1 MACTNAANHAGIR
14 ISHLESCGSARP
26 CHERWLSRNSAR
38 AGRSNAL
45 TNSRLL
51 QQWSAVPER
60 RLAAHAAA
68 RGARIMREVE
78 RRGIPWLVVGTW
90 PGPRALER
98 AAKRQKSSWRW
109 CVVCREDRGM
119 DASVIPDL
127 GRLLERELERAVELE
142 LAAELEDEVAAE
154 VEAEVELERRLEDEH
169 WPAA

>member
-1 MACTNAANHAGIR
+1 MAATMTSAGSPTGAGFVYLVHFTEPIGDLSNPYGAA
-14 ISHLESCGSARP
+14 SHYLG
-26 CHERWLSRNSAR
+26 WSRE
-38 AGRSNAL
+38 
-45 TNSRLL
+45 
-51 QQWSAVPER
+51 PER

-90 PGPRALER
+90 PGPRTLER

-109 CVVCREDRGM
+109 CVVCREERGM
-119 DASVIPDL
+119 DASVVPDL

-142 LAAELEDEVAAE
+142 LAAERELELVAE
-154 VEAEVELERRLEDEH
+154 ELAEVELERELEDEH